1 MGGLSVL
8 MRGCPCTDLKGSP
21 RTYFSFTI
29 SDFLNIFDELTSSK
43 IKRWSRELFTQS
55 LCIALP
61 LLKIFAIVPF
71 RATFLESRTVFRRLT
86 LLILA
91 ILRAKLIKLKFDE
104 LYIGIFSL
112 FFSFL
117 CSTEFVSTNIAF
129 FHPIFSRKWWN
140 PHLLFHWKHWGV
152 VTVAKQ
158 LGPLFRNFIQ
168 SDFDNSIIC
177 YQGHDIICNI

>member
-1 MGGLSVL
+1 

-91 ILRAKLIKLKFDE
+91 ILRAKLIKLTCDE

-158 LGPLFRNFIQ
+158 LARLFKKFMH
-168 SDFDNSIIC
+168 SDFDNRVIC
-177 YQGHDIICNI
+177 YQEHYSKCNI